1 MSSERRCYFAGIIQ
15 IARKSQSASAAV
27 RLHAAICC
35 ENLKA
40 LRRQYGYTQQFVA
53 EQLGITPQSYHAYE
67 AGITIPTLPNFI
79 KLARLYDVSL
89 DDLLE

>member
-1 MSSERRCYFAGIIQ
+1 MSSERRCYLAGIIQ
-15 IARKSQSASAAV
+15 IARKSQ
-27 RLHAAICC
+27 
-35 ENLKA
+35 LKA

>member
-35 ENLKA
+35 
-40 LRRQYGYTQQFVA
+40 RTVA

>member
-1 MSSERRCYFAGIIQ
+1 MSSNWRCILQELY
-15 IARKSQSASAAV
+15 K
-27 RLHAAICC
+27 LP

-40 LRRQYGYTQQFVA
+40 LRRQYGYTQQYVA

-67 AGITIPTLPNFI
+67 EGITIPTLPNFI

>member
-1 MSSERRCYFAGIIQ
+1 MQELS
-15 IARKSQSASAAV
+15 
-27 RLHAAICC
+27 RLP

-53 EQLGITPQSYHAYE
+53 EKLGITPQSYHANE

>member
-1 MSSERRCYFAGIIQ
+1 MSSERRCYLAGIIQ

-27 RLHAAICC
+27 RLH
-35 ENLKA
+35 
-40 LRRQYGYTQQFVA
+40 QQFVA

>member
-1 MSSERRCYFAGIIQ
+1 MQELY
-15 IARKSQSASAAV
+15 K
-27 RLHAAICC
+27 LP

-53 EQLGITPQSYHAYE
+53 EQLGITPIA
-67 AGITIPTLPNFI
+67 IPTLPNFI

-89 DDLLE
+89 DDLIE

>member
-1 MSSERRCYFAGIIQ
+1 MNDLYQ
-15 IARKSQSASAAV
+15 
-27 RLHAAICC
+27 LP

-53 EQLGITPQSYHAYE
+53 KQLGITPQSYHAYE
-67 AGITIPTLPNFI
+67 AGIAIPTLPNFI
-79 KLARLYDVSL
+79 KLARLYVVSL